1 MLMFQLKLIF
11 AGLWD
16 LIWIYGTGIG
26 LIFILLGVEFF
37 ASEIDAALPILAP
50 FITRFQK
57 DLLYVAII
65 IAVWLGAFTLGVHYA
80 NKRNEAKATVTKT
93 YINHAVDSAKHRPSG
108 LRDKFD
114 TPDGS

>member
-1 MLMFQLKLIF
+1 MLNFELKLIF

-26 LIFILLGVEFF
+26 LIFILLAIEFF

-50 FITRFQK
+50 VITRFQK
-57 DLLYVAII
+57 DLLYLAAII
-65 IAVWLGAFTLGVHYA
+65 AICLGVFTLGVHYA
-80 NKRNEAKATVTKT
+80 NKRNEAKAAVTQT
-93 YINHAVDSAKHRPSG
+93 YISHAVNGARNRPRG